1 MTPLSFQL
9 YKLNTPPYG
18 LDGPFGQLPSAC
30 LAVFPPY
37 SLCIPS
43 LLTERDI
50 VVEYAHYMP
59 SPRILLPWKIL
70 VLIITYSVSFGNK
83 CLQQAQKD
91 EYSTPIFFSLTIHY
105 LL

>member
-18 LDGPFGQLPSAC
+18 LNCPFGQLASAL

-43 LLTERDI
+43 LLTKSYR
-50 VVEYAHYMP
+50 VVECAHYMP
-59 SPRILLPWKIL
+59 SPGILFPWEIL
-70 VLIITYSVSFGNK
+70 VLIITYSIYFGNK
-83 CLQQAQKD
+83 CLQQEKKD
-91 EYSTPIFFSLTIHY
+91 EY
-105 LL
+105 